1 MINERNKR
9 YEGKSGI
16 FDMLDDKGS
25 GPARYIFLFI
35 LETNIWFFFNSFLT
49 VEGYILIVTGVHEE
63 AQEEDII
70 DAFSEYGDIKNI
82 SCNLDRRSGYM
93 KDYCLVEYE
102 RKSEAEKAIEEMNG
116 HELLGKQINV
126 TWAFKNPRH

>member
-35 LETNIWFFFNSFLT
+35 LETNIWFFLT
-49 VEGYILIVTGVHEE
+49 H
-63 AQEEDII
+63 
-70 DAFSEYGDIKNI
+70 F
-82 SCNLDRRSGYM
+82 
-93 KDYCLVEYE
+93 
-102 RKSEAEKAIEEMNG
+102 
-116 HELLGKQINV
+116 
-126 TWAFKNPRH
+126 